1 MENGLPEE
9 IKKKKKKKR
18 KEEGSREREAAG
30 GMFQAYAI
38 SSRRLF
44 GARAQ
49 RSVHSTVCLFAL
61 PLHTSNA

>member
-9 IKKKKKKKR
+9 IKKKKKKKKR
-18 KEEGSREREAAG
+18 REKQGKRSSR